1 MEVECIGN
9 TQIIHME
16 ETGITQQT
24 IGLVWAYI
32 TGRFFL
38 NTYPP
43 PHPNLGWSDQ
53 EGSNPPL
60 LRAPNNT
67 RHKYWIGP
75 KKKYARFISLFS
87 ATLKTYISGSPEARA
102 WSPAQLH
109 YGMREQCRVI
119 KNCRCNVCSEIFPNI
134 LLNRICI
141 LDHKCNVWNEIQA
154 F

>member
-1 MEVECIGN
+1 MYRKHPN
-9 TQIIHME
+9 HT
-16 ETGITQQT
+16 
-24 IGLVWAYI
+24 Y
-32 TGRFFL
+32 GRNRNNSANNRTSVSIYNRKIFFK
-38 NTYPP
+38 YPP